1 MITEVRV
8 FSRWQMNDIA
18 EAPYKFPF
26 EGENWGLI
34 SIWTGG
40 DSALLS
46 SGEYLTPDTKKVLEE
61 IQCIYML
68 SLDFWDITDENY
80 ERVKRKYSEPILFNA
95 GHAKQIIDVVKEMQQ
110 DERKMTCIVHCDA
123 GVSRSG
129 AVGEFINDFCRL
141 DYLHFKDKN
150 ANIVP
155 NFFIKSM
162 LRKLSG
168 LCPYSN

>member
-1 MITEVRV
+1 MISEVRIL
-8 FSRWQMNDIA
+8 SRWEMDKIA
-18 EAPYKFPF
+18 ENPLRFPWY
-26 EGENWGLI
+26 GQNWGVI
-34 SIWTGG
+34 SIYT
-40 DSALLS
+40 D
-46 SGEYLTPDTKKVLEE
+46 GEYLTPETRKSLEE
-61 IQCIYML
+61 MQCLHML
-68 SLDFWDITDENY
+68 SLNFWDITDLDY
-80 ERVKRKYSEPILFNA
+80 EAVKLKHKNVILFNED
-95 GHAKQIIDVVKEMQQ
+95 HAKQIIDVVKEMQQ